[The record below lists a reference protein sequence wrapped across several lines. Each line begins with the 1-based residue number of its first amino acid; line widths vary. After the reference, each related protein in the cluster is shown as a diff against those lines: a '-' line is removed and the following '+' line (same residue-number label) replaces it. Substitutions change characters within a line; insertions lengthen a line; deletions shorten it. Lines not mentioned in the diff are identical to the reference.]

1 MKKVDEVIARGEK
14 CIMFTQFLK
23 VIHYLEEEFE
33 RKGINVLVH
42 SCFRVQRITPTHSH
56 PQAHN
61 TCTGFTFAVSV
72 TF

>member
-33 RKGINVLVH
+33 RKGINVLTIEGYMN
-42 SCFRVQRITPTHSH
+42 VQTREKKIE
-56 PQAHN
+56 
-61 TCTGFTFAVSV
+61 
-72 TF
+72 